1 MAEANDA
8 REGAARSWTDSID
21 DLRWDVFYDD
31 LLERKHVGLRE
42 QLRAIQAED
51 PRQVD
56 LEKLDEA
63 ILAIVNARVDSSN
76 NLAKAVRDQVDE
88 EIDRIVEMSID
99 MKDGLTVLIK
109 QEALDSILGAAAA
122 KLSATEKRAIDHTLT
137 EVLKAKSTLD
147 KAFKTAIPA
156 SSSVLVTLV
165 VYLYAKYLQVWEDTS
180 NWRGIRR
187 AIVATNNALESS
199 KADPPHCDPTTVTI
213 VGWVMRLIFVI
224 DRAMEVESG
233 LNCSCPVTMQ
243 TAAEEAAARAASVL
257 SEVVPSPGWSRDD
270 LLSQAK
276 ESLRGYSLGLR
287 GGCKEFVCSRAAI
300 DLIYFN
306 SISAVSEAVGN
317 YIDGGSDVF
326 TNLAEVIEETGSNE
340 ELLGNDV
347 YASEL
352 RSHRLGLEGLLE
364 ARNRLHVDL
373 ANVIYCY
380 PFAVG
385 SDPEALVEAAAK
397 CKGGEHQWVFAG
409 HTASFED
416 FELTDMWD
424 GPAVQRFTGISVS
437 FARDVQVQT
446 RAEEILEFS
455 DDLTFSIE
463 IRISSL
469 GNHYVRMQRRLN
481 DASVHDL
488 NQAMR
493 RATRQMGD
501 ERVTFGPLDSRRQE
515 KQPEWQRLT
524 DLAEELIDSVVNH
537 LEPGKKAPPRKGQ
550 PHIIVTARKVSIER
564 VVSDQSDRFRRDISV
579 EDLSKAKGAALLVQP
594 VRQAAAV
601 LEEWCRYSPPDFN
614 DEATIRPLS
623 FVGDFAH
630 RTTNTTCGLL
640 RGIPEYLLM
649 EHEEAAE
656 FVASLPVLLE
666 NWMGQIL
673 DRAHTADMSHRSSAD
688 LLNQRQLELR
698 ELLSKATR
706 VIAEIHSPELC
717 LTAVHREYLDEMFA
731 IAGIERLERELQSHF
746 AVLDAHFQ
754 MLATMAAR
762 KEQKDLEVQ
771 QFFFGTGAVLVGV
784 PSLAA
789 LFGLFDAG
797 FSVNRTGDTIEALIL
812 SILIVLLFFGVFR
825 LPGAKYVL
833 DSIHSWLKRKVGA
846 FKKWMFGPRSKPKV
860 KA

>member
-1 MAEANDA
+1 M
-8 REGAARSWTDSID
+8 
-21 DLRWDVFYDD
+21 
-31 LLERKHVGLRE
+31 
-42 QLRAIQAED
+42 
-51 PRQVD
+51 
-56 LEKLDEA
+56 
-63 ILAIVNARVDSSN
+63 
-76 NLAKAVRDQVDE
+76 
-88 EIDRIVEMSID
+88 
-99 MKDGLTVLIK
+99 
-109 QEALDSILGAAAA
+109 
-122 KLSATEKRAIDHTLT
+122 
-137 EVLKAKSTLD
+137 
-147 KAFKTAIPA
+147 
-156 SSSVLVTLV
+156 
-165 VYLYAKYLQVWEDTS
+165 
-180 NWRGIRR
+180 
-187 AIVATNNALESS
+187 
-199 KADPPHCDPTTVTI
+199 
-213 VGWVMRLIFVI
+213 
-224 DRAMEVESG
+224 
-233 LNCSCPVTMQ
+233 
-243 TAAEEAAARAASVL
+243 
-257 SEVVPSPGWSRDD
+257 
-270 LLSQAK
+270 
-276 ESLRGYSLGLR
+276 
-287 GGCKEFVCSRAAI
+287 
-300 DLIYFN
+300 
-306 SISAVSEAVGN
+306 
-317 YIDGGSDVF
+317 
-326 TNLAEVIEETGSNE
+326 
-340 ELLGNDV
+340 
-347 YASEL
+347 
-352 RSHRLGLEGLLE
+352 
-364 ARNRLHVDL
+364 
-373 ANVIYCY
+373 
-380 PFAVG
+380 
-385 SDPEALVEAAAK
+385 VEAAAK

-524 DLAEELIDSVVNH
+524 DLAEELIDSVVNR

-601 LEEWCRYSPPDFN
+601 LEEWCYSPPDFN

-656 FVASLPVLLE
+656 LIASLPVLLE

-673 DRAHTADMSHRSSAD
+673 DHAHTADMSHRSSAD

-717 LTAVHREYLDEMFA
+717 LTAVHREYLDEMFTIRVSNGSSGNSSRTLLFWMLTFKCSQPWRQGRNRRTWKSSNFLRYWCGARRRPLVGRTLRALRRRFLGEPNGRHDRGSHPEHPDRPALLRCIQTSRGQIRLRFHSQLAEAQSWGIQEMDARPA
-731 IAGIERLERELQSHF
+731 IQTEGKSLRWRIERVR
-746 AVLDAHFQ
+746 
-754 MLATMAAR
+754 LARIAR
-762 KEQKDLEVQ
+762 
-771 QFFFGTGAVLVGV
+771 
-784 PSLAA
+784 S
-789 LFGLFDAG
+789 
-797 FSVNRTGDTIEALIL
+797 
-812 SILIVLLFFGVFR
+812 
-825 LPGAKYVL
+825 
-833 DSIHSWLKRKVGA
+833 
-846 FKKWMFGPRSKPKV
+846 
-860 KA
+860 